1 MGEGHPDSKCSRS
14 HQGMHHPPVLLHVLF
29 ILILQCFHFL
39 VGGWVLDVREGDKE
53 TGMRSFFSSL
63 VLFTSLQVTKR
74 VLSRLVSSSL
84 VSSSLVSPRLFGS
97 PFNGLSCENVCLA
110 RPHEQIKLGET

>member
-84 VSSSLVSPRLFGS
+84 VSSRLVSSRLVSSLLLFFAPPLTSFGVS
-97 PFNGLSCENVCLA
+97 TCAL
-110 RPHEQIKLGET
+110 